1 MLLASNINVCI
12 LMSVTPRTRY
22 NFFIEDHQRDRLR
35 EVKERDGIP
44 ESEQIRRA
52 IDEWLDRKGVTLK
65 TAKRSVRASRK
76 A

>member
-1 MLLASNINVCI
+1 MNN
-12 LMSVTPRTRY
+12 TKDRH
-22 NFFIEDHQRDRLR
+22 NFYIEDHQRDRLR

-52 IDEWLDRKGVTLK
+52 IDEWLDRKDVTLK
-65 TAKRSVRASRK
+65 TAKRSARTPRK

>member
-1 MLLASNINVCI
+1 MP
-12 LMSVTPRTRY
+12 VTPRTRY

-52 IDEWLDRKGVTLK
+52 IDEWLEKKGVK
-65 TAKRSVRASRK
+65 KAAPRRASTRRK